1 MVRIDNNQDAI
12 SIRIRM
18 VANMLMANQTEII
31 EQALPAW
38 AKVAN
43 DRISSETVAGTV
55 SRKGS
60 RWGWTCDECGWIWY
74 PPEDT
79 LEHTICGDSN
89 VYDKDALVAD
99 GWKKFPNK
107 RCKTCRSSM
116 KRWQTARRVFVEL
129 DELRMN
135 EEVEYLRFVT
145 LTRREWNIIV
155 PDSGLPLPESDSEP
169 TSLTIQKEKQKLKKL
184 ATKQFRNWRFR
195 NEWWKSRNAM
205 GQFWPECVE
214 TPQKDG
220 SVKLH
225 FHFHM
230 VLVSKYLDN
239 RIRKGTKY
247 PDDSR
252 FQGEWGGIVDVRAVK
267 DYQVKY
273 QVKGETRKGCGRKAC
288 MKYLSKYIS
297 KAKGWRSQPIGK
309 WKYGIRESLQPGT
322 GTPAM
327 IPLLERIGR
336 ELMN

>member
-1 MVRIDNNQDAI
+1 
-12 SIRIRM
+12 
-18 VANMLMANQTEII
+18 MANQTTIT

-89 VYDKDALVAD
+89 VYDKDELIAD
-99 GWKKFPNK
+99 GWMKFPNK

-129 DELRMN
+129 DLLRMN
-135 EEVEYLRFVT
+135 EEIKYLRFVT
-145 LTRREWNIIV
+145 LTKREWNMITTE
-155 PDSGLPLPESDSEP
+155 PEVD
-169 TSLTIQKEKQKLKKL
+169 KKKLKTK
-184 ATKQFRNWRFR
+184 ATRQFRNWRDR

-220 SVKLH
+220 SIKLH

-230 VLVSKYLDN
+230 VLVSEYLDN
-239 RIRKGTKY
+239 KVKTWNHQGAQYSIDGMSK
-247 PDDSR
+247 
-252 FQGEWGGIVDVRAVK
+252 FQREWGGIVDVRAVK

-273 QVKGETRKGCGRKAC
+273 QVKGEIRKGCGRKAC

-309 WKYGIRESLQPGT
+309 WKYGIRE
-322 GTPAM
+322 
-327 IPLLERIGR
+327 
-336 ELMN
+336 